1 MRKSI
6 RTLVFG
12 VVVFS
17 IPFSFLV
24 YFAYSAFYH
33 SGEMENARLVI
44 IPKGFGLSDIAK
56 YMEKNGIIKNRYILI
71 FGAKYLGISTQLK
84 AGEYAFPA
92 RVPPSK
98 ILELLSTGRT
108 LIRQVTIP
116 EGLTSSQI
124 VRLLENEKTLS
135 GIITTIPKEGSLF
148 PETYNYSFGD
158 TRATILARMQKKMK
172 LILRE
177 AWNKRDHTI
186 PLKNVY
192 DAVTLASIIEK
203 ETAKR
208 EERFLIASVFTNR
221 LSKKMRLQSDPTVT
235 YGISRSNLSRPI
247 TRADLKRETP
257 HNTYVMRGLPKTPIC
272 NPGAASI
279 QAALNPART
288 DFFYFVA
295 KGSGFHSFSKT
306 LVEHNKNVRKWR
318 LMRQKL
324 R

>member
-6 RTLVFG
+6 RAIAFGLFVFG
-12 VVVFS
+12 
-17 IPFSFLV
+17 IAFSFLLF
-24 YFAYSAFYH
+24 FAYSAFYH
-33 SGEMENARLVI
+33 SGGMENARLLI

-56 YMEKNGIIKNRYILI
+56 HLEKNGVIKNRYVLI
-71 FGAKYLGISTQLK
+71 FGAKLLGVSTELK

-92 RVPPSK
+92 RVQPSK
-98 ILELLSTGRT
+98 VLEFLSAGRT

-116 EGLTSSQI
+116 EGLTSAQI

-135 GIITTIPKEGSLF
+135 GFITKIPKEGSLF

-158 TRATILARMQKKMK
+158 TRATILARMKKKMDIK
-172 LILRE
+172 LRE
-177 AWNKRDHTI
+177 AWGRRDKAI
-186 PLKNVY
+186 PIKNVY
-192 DAVTLASIIEK
+192 EALTLASIIEK

-235 YGISRSNLSRPI
+235 YGMSLNDLSRPI
-247 TRADLKRETP
+247 SRADLKRETL
-257 HNTYVMRGLPKTPIC
+257 HNTYVVRGLPKTPIC
-272 NPGAASI
+272 NPGGASI
-279 QAALNPART
+279 EAALNPART

-318 LMRQKL
+318 SMRRKL
-324 R
+324 K